1 MSTTTVIQTA
11 GFRILG
17 PDVPALPTHGQV
29 ELVFNAWEPAQIDLL
44 FHADEAPDEVITW
57 MVSREAFTLAVTNP
71 DKPHTMGDVQFWHST
86 DGGALIVTLESHEG
100 LRAVEIL
107 LSVAKFF
114 VEDVDRACP
123 SGSPAE
129 AEAME
134 ALVDEVLVSLFA

>member
-1 MSTTTVIQTA
+1 MNTTTVIQTT

-29 ELVFNAWEPAQIDLL
+29 ELVFNAWEPAQFDFL
-44 FHADEAPDEVITW
+44 FRAVEAPDEVVAW

-86 DGGALIVTLESHEG
+86 DGGALVITLKSNEG
-100 LRAVEIL
+100 LRALEIL
-107 LSVAKFF
+107 LPVAKFF

-123 SGSPAE
+123 VGSAQE
-129 AEAME
+129 SEAMD